1 MPNGT
6 TRDLL
11 NHSAGKGD
19 ANRSKQGPAWER
31 KFRKL
36 RGMGTKPTEAEG
48 FQRVG
53 NRMVKRYG

>member
-19 ANRSKQGPAWER
+19 ANRTKQGPEWER
-31 KFRKL
+31 KFRRL
-36 RGMGTKPTEAEG
+36 RGMGTKPSENQG
-48 FQRVG
+48 FQKTKAGWR
-53 NRMVKRYG
+53 KTY